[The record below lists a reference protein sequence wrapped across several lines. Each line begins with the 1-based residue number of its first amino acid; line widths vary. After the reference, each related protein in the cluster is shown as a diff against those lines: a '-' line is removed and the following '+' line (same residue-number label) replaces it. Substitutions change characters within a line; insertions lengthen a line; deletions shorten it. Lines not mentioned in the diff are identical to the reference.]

1 MIHRVTVTPYTVTP
15 YTVTPYTVTPHAAA
29 LLIVTAKGFHE
40 GRGGWRWLPMLP
52 VRRLTHQVTPTG
64 CAVRC
69 GDAAG
74 LAVRK
79 ECKQRRHHQGQ
90 NSKLTHTRVFFQ
102 SYGLSGLQSSWKL
115 WSIQEDFLQKSFTQ
129 QSAASR

>member
-1 MIHRVTVTPYTVTP
+1 MIHRVTVTP

-74 LAVRK
+74 LAISAARK
-79 ECKQRRHHQGQ
+79 DCKNRRYHQGQ
-90 NSKLTHTRVFFQ
+90 
-102 SYGLSGLQSSWKL
+102 
-115 WSIQEDFLQKSFTQ
+115 
-129 QSAASR
+129 